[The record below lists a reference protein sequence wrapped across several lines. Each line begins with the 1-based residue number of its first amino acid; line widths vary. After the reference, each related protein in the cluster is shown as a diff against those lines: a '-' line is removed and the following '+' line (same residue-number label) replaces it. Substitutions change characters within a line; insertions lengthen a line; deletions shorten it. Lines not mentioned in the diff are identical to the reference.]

1 MQKGLISRYII
12 FQILKSLKNEK
23 INYDSI
29 YLKKIKNKKINSS
42 DIKLIQNVVLTSM
55 RYNLEIDQILKI
67 YVKKINKNSN
77 SYFLILSSIAQI
89 VFLNFKDYAVINSS
103 VEIAKNKKFLKIYPA
118 FINGLLRNI
127 ARNKKKLF
135 KIKVSFSM
143 LPQWFINQTN
153 NWNEKQKTNF
163 VKTIKKE
170 PNIHLVFKS
179 SEDLDKFKL
188 PSIKTT
194 ENSLVIKKAT
204 KIKNLPK
211 YREGVWWIQD
221 FSSMMPLFLLDK
233 KNSKKVLDMCAAPGG
248 KTIQL
253 ICSKAEVVSY
263 DKNKNKV
270 SIMKENLHRLNFNN
284 EVINKDSLKINSKD
298 KFDMVIIDAP
308 CSSIGTIRRNPEI
321 FYRHSSPNFQ
331 YIIPTQ
337 YKFLN
342 KAKDLVKNNGIIIYM
357 VCSFLS
363 NEGDNQIERFLSE
376 NKNFS
381 LVKYFSKNRD
391 IDELINE
398 KGFFKTY
405 PINFRNKFLIDGFFA
420 AQLQKNA

>member
-1 MQKGLISRYII
+1 MLFRS
-12 FQILKSLKNEK
+12 
-23 INYDSI
+23 
-29 YLKKIKNKKINSS
+29 
-42 DIKLIQNVVLTSM
+42 VLTSM
-55 RYNLEIDQILKI
+55 RYNLEIDKILKI

-89 VFLNFKDYAVINSS
+89 VFLHFKDYAVINSS

-188 PSIKTT
+188 SSIKTT

-270 SIMKENLHRLNFNN
+270 SIMKENLLRLNFHN
-284 EVINKDSLKINSKD
+284 EIINKDSLKINSKD

>member
-1 MQKGLISRYII
+1 
-12 FQILKSLKNEK
+12 
-23 INYDSI
+23 
-29 YLKKIKNKKINSS
+29 
-42 DIKLIQNVVLTSM
+42 
-55 RYNLEIDQILKI
+55 
-67 YVKKINKNSN
+67 
-77 SYFLILSSIAQI
+77 
-89 VFLNFKDYAVINSS
+89 
-103 VEIAKNKKFLKIYPA
+103 
-118 FINGLLRNI
+118 
-127 ARNKKKLF
+127 
-135 KIKVSFSM
+135 
-143 LPQWFINQTN
+143 
-153 NWNEKQKTNF
+153 
-163 VKTIKKE
+163 
-170 PNIHLVFKS
+170 
-179 SEDLDKFKL
+179 
-188 PSIKTT
+188 
-194 ENSLVIKKAT
+194 
-204 KIKNLPK
+204 
-211 YREGVWWIQD
+211 
-221 FSSMMPLFLLDK
+221 
-233 KNSKKVLDMCAAPGG
+233 
-248 KTIQL
+248 
-253 ICSKAEVVSY
+253 
-263 DKNKNKV
+263 
-270 SIMKENLHRLNFNN
+270 
-284 EVINKDSLKINSKD
+284 
-298 KFDMVIIDAP
+298 MVIIDAP

>member
-89 VFLNFKDYAVINSS
+89 VFLHFKDYAVINSS

>member
-188 PSIKTT
+188 SSIKTT